1 MKLTEVRLESSK
13 DRVRLSGRVDSDAAQ
28 PFFEFPVEFQNLVA
42 DTADP
47 FVPALLVPA
56 LERGEPLEIVPPV
69 SPRLVARLP
78 RIVDTLISLFPAFR
92 RAPVVLH
99 AKQSADV
106 PTGTLVA
113 TLFSSG
119 VDSFYTLLKGLRPET
134 DPALRPTHLLFIQ
147 GHEQR
152 LGETSG
158 SAETVSGIH
167 EVARETG
174 TGVISGFTNLR
185 ALFGLNYEVYYQG
198 ALLAASALALSRGV
212 RRLIV
217 SSTFTYNQLRP
228 WGSHPLLDE
237 LWSTETMEII
247 HDGAEARRVDKIGR
261 IVGRHP
267 LALKHLRVC
276 LDNQESPR
284 NCGHCKKC
292 ARTMMALEL
301 IGAIGNTNMFPR
313 ISRQELAR
321 GLRNDDPAFLDELC
335 AFARELGDSERLAFL
350 QTVMKSQKRRRAARS
365 LLESAPLVSSVMP
378 RFDHLR
384 RRVRAAMRPNR

>member
-1 MKLTEVRLESSK
+1 MKLSEVRLETSNNG
-13 DRVRLSGRVDSDAAQ
+13 VRLSGRVEGLGAE
-28 PFFEFPVEFQNLVA
+28 PYFEFPLEFQNLVT

-47 FVPALLVPA
+47 FVPALVVPA

-69 SPRLVARLP
+69 SPQLAARIP
-78 RIVDTLISLFPAFR
+78 RIVDTLTSLFPKFR
-92 RAPVVLH
+92 RAPVVVH
-99 AKQSADV
+99 ERQGTPSQ
-106 PTGTLVA
+106 TGTMVA

-119 VDSFYTLLKGLRPET
+119 VDSFYTLLKGLKPDA
-134 DPALRPTHLLFIQ
+134 DPGLRPTHLLFIQ

-158 SAETVSGIH
+158 ADGTVSAIR

-212 RRLIV
+212 KRLIV
-217 SSTFTYNQLRP
+217 SSTFTYSQLRP

-237 LWSTETMEII
+237 LWSTETMEIV
-247 HDGAEARRVDKIGR
+247 HDGAEARRVDKIAR
-261 IVGRHP
+261 IVSRHP

-276 LDNQESPR
+276 LYNQESPR

-301 IGAIGNTNMFPR
+301 IGKLRDTNMFPLV
-313 ISRQELAR
+313 SRQELAR
-321 GLRNDDPAFLDELC
+321 GLRKDDPHFLDELYD
-335 AFARELGDSERLAFL
+335 FARELGNTEGVAFL
-350 QTVMKSQKRRRAARS
+350 ESVMKSQKRRRAARS
-365 LLESAPLVSSVMP
+365 LLESTPLLDTVMP
-378 RFDHLR
+378 TVDQLR
-384 RRVRAAMRPNR
+384 RRVRSAVGSRQ